1 MPADVAKS
9 GGVQCLLMDLDIEKI
24 VLDIERAILQVER
37 PGDRRPFAERVM
49 KRNVGRY
56 RPQL

>member
-1 MPADVAKS
+1 
-9 GGVQCLLMDLDIEKI
+9 MDLDIEKI
-24 VLDIERAILQVER
+24 VLDIERVILQVER